1 MARAKAV
8 ESAADVVRR
17 IRERARTEGA
27 EGAYEVAL
35 DICGDKT
42 ARAADRLDAAGLI
55 CRIGGLFVGAGED
68 DGDEKPLHTLTRAE
82 LAAAADKAK
91 AYIDELDAP
100 EIEGEEDPSDPDVF
114 D

>member
-27 EGAYEVAL
+27 EGAYEAAL

-68 DGDEKPLHTLTRAE
+68 EGDEKPLHLMTRAE
-82 LAAAADKAK
+82 LAAAADRARD
-91 AYIDELDAP
+91 IIERLDANG
-100 EIEGEEDPSDPDVF
+100 IEEDPSGSDVF